1 MFQYLSMRAIFA
13 VPLVIFCVFSAA
25 AQVQTGEV
33 FNSEVK
39 GTRTPITL
47 RVQRQQQYT
56 WSCALVYPGDKVHF
70 ETRSMNGPVVLE
82 GQLPA
87 ESASQLHALVPALQ
101 QIDPNSIPRKT
112 RLDDVDIVLV
122 GVAAGNGVHNLYFA
136 DPSTRKPFK
145 GEVDPLLKWLASL
158 SHEHLAQVAS
168 TKSNA
173 CMPQDAFDPG
183 AASAPPAITAAMAR
197 RMSEHMLVR
206 VQIFGMDEGVTHDR
220 CILILPEGQYRYE
233 DRTVSDG
240 GRENAKV
247 YAGTLDGDETADL
260 KKILD
265 DPSIASAQ
273 HTATPPNGVGASD
286 IESTELM
293 IPRGDH
299 VQRLDYYS
307 ITGRRSAFEDVKVT
321 TDVDDRTLRPLN
333 GFLRNSIEKRKGSTP
348 IPNAVPNQ
356 CSSY

>member
-1 MFQYLSMRAIFA
+1 MFQYLTMRAILAVLLVMFCGFA
-13 VPLVIFCVFSAA
+13 AV
-25 AQVQTGEV
+25 AQRQTGEV
-33 FNSEVK
+33 FSSEVK

-47 RVQRQQQYT
+47 RVQRQEAHT
-56 WSCALVYPGDKVHF
+56 WSCVLVYPSDKAHF

-82 GQLPA
+82 GQLTA
-87 ESASQLHALVPALQ
+87 ESAAQLHALIPALQ
-101 QIDPNSIPRKT
+101 QIDPNSIQRKT

-145 GEVDPLLKWLASL
+145 SQVDPLLKWLASL

-173 CMPQDAFDPG
+173 CMPQDKFDPG
-183 AASAPPAITAAMAR
+183 AANAPPAITTAMAQ

-206 VQIFGMDEGVTHDR
+206 VQMFGMDEGLTHDR

-233 DRTVSDG
+233 DRTVTDD
-240 GRENAKV
+240 RENTRV

-265 DPSIASAQ
+265 DPAIATAQ
-273 HTATPPNGVGASD
+273 HTATPPNGVAGSD
-286 IESTELM
+286 IDSTELM

-307 ITGRRSAFEDVKVT
+307 ITGKRAAFEGVKVT
-321 TDVDDRTLRPLN
+321 TDVDDPALRPLN
-333 GFLRNSIEKRKGSTP
+333 GFLRSSIERRKGSAP
-348 IPNAVPNQ
+348 VPNAAPNH